1 LKQATDKRKIA
12 TADPYEPLLAGIVAL
27 LEESRRAAGRAINS
41 ILTSAYWEIGRRIV
55 EEEQRG
61 RRKANYG
68 DQLVEQLAADLTARF
83 GKGFSRT
90 NVFQMRQFYLAF
102 REIVQAPSEQSSAV
116 PTVQTMSGQLPSFP
130 LSWSHYV
137 RLLSVQDLP
146 ARRFYEEQALGS
158 GWSVRQLDRQIASQF
173 YERSKAARRN
183 LVAKRHPEDDLT
195 PDEHI
200 RDPFVLEFLGLKDEY
215 SEHELEEALIRHLEH
230 FLLELGDDFAFMAR
244 QKRLRVGDDWYR
256 ADLLF
261 FHRRLRCLVLIDL
274 KLGRFSHA
282 DAGQMNLYL
291 NYAPEH
297 WTRPDENPP
306 IGLILCSERN
316 EAVAYYALG
325 NLQNRVLAREY
336 RLTLPEESVLVR
348 EILDTRRALQL
359 RARPS
364 LPSSS

>member
-1 LKQATDKRKIA
+1 MTENRKVA
-12 TADPYEPLLAGIVAL
+12 KADPYKPLLDGIVAL
-27 LEESRRAAGRAINS
+27 LEESRRMAGRAVNS
-41 ILTSAYWEIGRRIV
+41 ILTSTYWEVGRRIV
-55 EEEQRG
+55 DEEQRG
-61 RRKANYG
+61 RRKAGYG
-68 DQLVEQLAADLTARF
+68 DQLVEQLAADLTTRF

-102 REIVQAPSEQSSAV
+102 REIVQTPSEQLSTFS
-116 PTVQTMSGQLPSFP
+116 TVQTLSGQLPSFP

-137 RLLSVQDLP
+137 RLLSVQELP
-146 ARRFYEEQALGS
+146 ARRFYEEETLRS
-158 GWSVRQLDRQIASQF
+158 GWSVRQLDRQIAAQF
-173 YERSKAARRN
+173 YQRSKAARRA
-183 LVAKRHPEDDLT
+183 LVAKGQAGDDLT

-215 SEHELEEALIRHLEH
+215 SEYELEEALILRLEH

-256 ADLLF
+256 VDLLF

-291 NYAPEH
+291 NYAREH
-297 WTRPDENPP
+297 WTRPEENPP

-316 EAVAYYALG
+316 EAVAHYALG
-325 NLQNRVLAREY
+325 NLNNRVLAREY
-336 RLTLPEESVLVR
+336 RLSLPEESVLVR
-348 EILDTRRALQL
+348 EISDTRRALQL
-359 RARPS
+359 RTKPNPPS
-364 LPSSS
+364 GG

>member
-1 LKQATDKRKIA
+1 MSCGIGRWHASIWSPDSRPIGSFAGGKLKRMGIEGSSPVVPCDAPQPVRGGTWNAGGTMLFSSGHRRGQFEEGIGDGGF
-12 TADPYEPLLAGIVAL
+12 TANRRFLLAVYTPGQGA
-27 LEESRRAAGRAINS
+27 
-41 ILTSAYWEIGRRIV
+41 
-55 EEEQRG
+55 
-61 RRKANYG
+61 
-68 DQLVEQLAADLTARF
+68 
-83 GKGFSRT
+83 
-90 NVFQMRQFYLAF
+90 
-102 REIVQAPSEQSSAV
+102 
-116 PTVQTMSGQLPSFP
+116 TVQTMPGQLRSFS

-137 RLLSVQDLP
+137 RLLSVQDLL
-146 ARRFYEEQALGS
+146 ARRFYEEQALCS

-173 YERSKAARRN
+173 YERSTAARRN
-183 LVAKRHPEDDLT
+183 LVVKSHPEDDLT

-200 RDPFVLEFLGLKDEY
+200 RDPFVLEFLGLRDEY
-215 SEHELEEALIRHLEH
+215 SEHELEEALILRLEH

-256 ADLLF
+256 EDLLF

-282 DAGQMNLYL
+282 DAGQMNFYL
-291 NYAPEH
+291 NYAREH
-297 WTRPDENPP
+297 WTHPDENPP

-316 EAVAYYALG
+316 EAVAHYALG

-348 EILDTRRALQL
+348 EISDTRRALQL

-364 LPSSS
+364 LPAGS

>member
-1 LKQATDKRKIA
+1 MSERRTGFRV
-12 TADPYEPLLAGIVAL
+12 DPYRSFLNGIVSL
-27 LEESRRAAGRAINS
+27 LEQSRRAAGKAVNS
-41 ILTSAYWEIGRRIV
+41 ILTAAYWEVGRRVI

-61 RRKANYG
+61 RRKADYG
-68 DQLVEQLAADLTARF
+68 DQLIERLAADLTLRF

-102 REIVQAPSEQSSAV
+102 HEIVQTSSEQSSA
-116 PTVQTMSGQLPSFP
+116 PATVQTVSGQFPSFP

-137 RLLSVQDLP
+137 RLLSVADQS
-146 ARRFYEEQALGS
+146 ARRFYEEQTLRS

-173 YERSKAARRN
+173 YERSKTARRN
-183 LVAKRHPEDDLT
+183 VRVRKHPADDLT

-215 SEHELEEALIRHLEH
+215 SEHDLEEALIRRLEH
-230 FLLELGDDFAFMAR
+230 FLLELGEDFAFMAR

-256 ADLLF
+256 VDLLF

-274 KLGRFSHA
+274 KLGRFTHA

-291 NYAPEH
+291 NYAREH
-297 WTRPDENPP
+297 WTRSDENPP
-306 IGLILCSERN
+306 IGLVLCSERN
-316 EAVAYYALG
+316 DAVAHYALG

-336 RLTLPEESVLVR
+336 RLSLPEESVLVR
-348 EILDTRRALQL
+348 EISDTRRALQY
-359 RARPS
+359 RSRPN
-364 LPSSS
+364 PPTGG

>member
-1 LKQATDKRKIA
+1 
-12 TADPYEPLLAGIVAL
+12 
-27 LEESRRAAGRAINS
+27 
-41 ILTSAYWEIGRRIV
+41 
-55 EEEQRG
+55 
-61 RRKANYG
+61 
-68 DQLVEQLAADLTARF
+68 
-83 GKGFSRT
+83 
-90 NVFQMRQFYLAF
+90 MRQFYLAF

-116 PTVQTMSGQLPSFP
+116 ATVQTMSGQLPSFP

-146 ARRFYEEQALGS
+146 ARRLLLRGAGSALRV
-158 GWSVRQLDRQIASQF
+158 VRSPVDRQIASQF
-173 YERSKAARRN
+173 YERSKAAQRN

-215 SEHELEEALIRHLEH
+215 SEHELEEALIRRLEH

-291 NYAPEH
+291 NYAREH

-316 EAVAYYALG
+316 EAVAHYALG

-348 EILDTRRALQL
+348 EISDTRRAFQL

-364 LPSSS
+364 LQSGG

>member
-1 LKQATDKRKIA
+1 
-12 TADPYEPLLAGIVAL
+12 
-27 LEESRRAAGRAINS
+27 
-41 ILTSAYWEIGRRIV
+41 
-55 EEEQRG
+55 
-61 RRKANYG
+61 
-68 DQLVEQLAADLTARF
+68 
-83 GKGFSRT
+83 
-90 NVFQMRQFYLAF
+90 
-102 REIVQAPSEQSSAV
+102 
-116 PTVQTMSGQLPSFP
+116 MSGPLPSFP

-137 RLLSVQDLP
+137 RLLSVQDPP
-146 ARRFYEEQALGS
+146 AGRFYEEQALRS

-173 YERSKAARRN
+173 YERSKAARQT
-183 LVAKRHPEDDLT
+183 LVAKRHPEDDLA

-215 SEHELEEALIRHLEH
+215 SEHELEEALIQRLEH

-244 QKRLRVGDDWYR
+244 QKRLRVGNDWYR
-256 ADLLF
+256 IDLLF

-274 KLGRFSHA
+274 KLGRFSHT

-291 NYAPEH
+291 NYAREH

-316 EAVAYYALG
+316 EAVAHYALG

-348 EILDTRRALQL
+348 EISDTRRALQF
-359 RARPS
+359 RGRPNRPS
-364 LPSSS
+364 GG